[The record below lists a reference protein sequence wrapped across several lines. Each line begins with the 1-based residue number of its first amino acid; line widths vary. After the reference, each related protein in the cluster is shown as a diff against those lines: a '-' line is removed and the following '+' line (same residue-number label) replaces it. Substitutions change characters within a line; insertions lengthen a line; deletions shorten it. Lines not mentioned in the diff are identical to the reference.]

1 MLPKPAVRSGK
12 FFPDPVWTIAGSIR
26 PCEKTDPRIGQYH
39 IQHCTVLLVI
49 FGLDSTGLLAPPQF
63 MLLSVLGLSVCL
75 VTMIWL
81 SDAAVRPAKPDN
93 EDQRLPLPI
102 EQ

>member
-1 MLPKPAVRSGK
+1 
-12 FFPDPVWTIAGSIR
+12 VWTIAGSIR

-63 MLLSVLGLSVCL
+63 ILLSVFGLSVCL
-75 VTMIWL
+75 TTMIWL
-81 SDAAVRPAKPDN
+81 SDAAVCPAKPGS
-93 EDQRLPLPI
+93 EEQWLPLLLG
-102 EQ
+102 Q